1 MPLGPFITFNLPSCI
16 GNALAGHIKGT
27 QISLWWFNRS
37 QQYKDRWPDH
47 LRDFKST
54 AKPVNDICLL
64 ASFEA
69 WFLALAGKYDLKAY
83 TQGSLE
89 AQPQGSCGCLSKF
102 RSDKNGLC
110 LILFWGV
117 GWGVSWCERV
127 NQLKLKES
135 VNADVS
141 NLPVEFSKWKEACF
155 RGRCLIGVWSLTQLL
170 HIKRKVNM
178 PTINFSWWLYT
189 TNQGSLLVSA
199 LALSTEVYKGWIKL
213 ERSLWSWWK
222 IIYDEIEIKNS
233 PRQLILI

>member
-1 MPLGPFITFNLPSCI
+1 MIPGLSWEMRPKGLHTGQLGKPGLR
-16 GNALAGHIKGT
+16 GKLRLLE
-27 QISLWWFNRS
+27 QVQVRQERS
-37 QQYKDRWPDH
+37 
-47 LRDFKST
+47 
-54 AKPVNDICLL
+54 
-64 ASFEA
+64 
-69 WFLALAGKYDLKAY
+69 
-83 TQGSLE
+83 
-89 AQPQGSCGCLSKF
+89 
-102 RSDKNGLC
+102 

-178 PTINFSWWLYT
+178 PTINFSWRLYA

-213 ERSLWSWWK
+213 ERSLWSCWK
-222 IIYDEIEIKNS
+222 IIYDETEIKNS